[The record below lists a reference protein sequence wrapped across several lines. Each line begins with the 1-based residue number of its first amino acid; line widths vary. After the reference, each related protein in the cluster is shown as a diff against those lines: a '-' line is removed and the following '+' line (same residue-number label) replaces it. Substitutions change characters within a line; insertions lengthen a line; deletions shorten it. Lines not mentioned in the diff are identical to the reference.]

1 MMSEKN
7 SQKQNS
13 KNKRKRKVSVLRTLL
28 IVIILIGFIGAGAI
42 LGIVMSV
49 VKTTEPIDASN
60 IYEMLD
66 QSSFILDS
74 EGQVIEQIQSN
85 SFRVIVD
92 YTEMPKHLKDAFV
105 AIEDERFWTHKGI
118 DIKRIL
124 GAFWTNLRTGS
135 KQGASTINQQLAI
148 NLYLNRA
155 DKRYTRKIKDA
166 YYGIMLDKQLS
177 KEQIL
182 EAYLNTIYLGSSA
195 YGVQAASQVYFSKDA
210 KDLTIAESALIA
222 GITKH
227 PSRNAPII
235 TLEKMDVKKHKII
248 LDESDPVYNLVMND
262 KIDEYVI
269 KRQKLVLNSMKRL
282 GYITNT
288 QYNQALQEDVKSSLK
303 PNRST
308 AGEVSSYFGDLVKR
322 DVIRAFEKQG
332 YSGDEANNMLYSGGL
347 KINSTL
353 DTGIQKILEE
363 EYANPDNFPKIKSS
377 DKATLLK
384 KEGFS
389 EDEQKN
395 VIDDKGQIQPQ
406 SAMVISDHRTGEIK
420 AIIGGRMTSGQKI
433 FNRALSPRQPG
444 SSIKPI
450 AVYTPAIDRG
460 FTVSSTVDDVPGY
473 FNKSTPNT
481 PWPRNLYLNGG
492 YRGLITL
499 REALERSS
507 NLVAVKLG
515 SMLAG
520 NENSSIN
527 TMLDYMKRMG
537 ITTVYTRETPLIV
550 NGKRYTD
557 ETLPTA
563 LGGMTRGV
571 SPLEMDAAFNVLAN
585 NGTYTKPITFTSVYD
600 RHDNLIL
607 ENKPEQH
614 RVITPQVAYV
624 MTDMLR
630 GVVTSPRGTGG
641 RAGIGNIP
649 VAGKT
654 GTTDEQKDAWF
665 IGYTPYYSASVWIGS
680 DQPVS
685 LSSGSGAAA
694 TLWGKVM
701 KRVHEGLAPKDFEM
715 PSDIVKVN
723 VCTVSGKLPTE
734 ACALDPRGST
744 VRTEIFIKGT
754 EPREECDCHVF
765 ADIHAPSGK
774 LATDLTPPWQT
785 ESRVFVKRPIPY
797 HPSENG
803 GITPLDYVYE
813 MPTEY
818 YDPLVDGFGGF
829 FPDWPTN
836 DGEIDEED
844 EEIDNNN
851 YYNEYDNGDAVNSQN
866 DHR

>member
-1 MMSEKN
+1 MSEKK
-7 SQKQNS
+7 SQGQNK
-13 KNKRKRKVSVLRTLL
+13 KNKKSKKKRKMGGVVKALL
-28 IVIILIGFIGAGAI
+28 IIIILIGFIGTGATAGIA
-42 LGIVMSV
+42 MSV
-49 VKTTEPIDASN
+49 IKAAEPIDASN

-74 EGQVIEQIQSN
+74 EGQVIEQIESN
-85 SFRVIVD
+85 NFRVIIS
-92 YTEMPKHLKDAFV
+92 YAEMPEHLRNAFV

-118 DIKRIL
+118 DIKRIF

-182 EAYLNTIYLGSSA
+182 ETYLNTIYLGSSA

-222 GITKH
+222 AITKY
-227 PSRNAPII
+227 PSRNTPII
-235 TLEKMDVKKHKII
+235 TLEKADVEEHHII
-248 LDESDPVYNLVMND
+248 LDDSDSVYTVVMND
-262 KIDEYVI
+262 KIDEHTI

-282 GYITNT
+282 GYITEA
-288 QYNQALQEDVKSSLK
+288 QYSLALQEDIKSNLK
-303 PNRST
+303 PNRLIT
-308 AGEVSSYFGDLVKR
+308 ENISSYFGDLVKR
-322 DVIRAFEKQG
+322 DVIKALEKHG
-332 YSGDEANNMLYSGGL
+332 YSNDEANNMLYSGGL
-347 KINSTL
+347 RISSTL
-353 DTGIQKILEE
+353 DTKLQKILEE
-363 EYANPDNFPKIKSS
+363 EYANSNNFPKIKSS
-377 DKATLLK
+377 DRAALLK

-395 VIDDKGQIQPQ
+395 LVDDKGQIQPQ
-406 SAMVISDHRTGEIK
+406 SAMVISDHSTGEIK
-420 AIIGGRMTSGQKI
+420 AIIGGRMISGQKI

-460 FTVSSTVDDVPGY
+460 FTAASVVDDIPGY

-481 PWPRNLYLNGG
+481 PWPRNLYLSGG

-507 NLVAVKLG
+507 NLIAVKLG

-520 NENSSIN
+520 NENNSIN
-527 TMLDYMKRMG
+527 TMLDYMENMG
-537 ITTVYTRETPLIV
+537 ITTVHTRENPLIISG
-550 NGKRYTD
+550 NKYTD
-557 ETLPTA
+557 ETLSTA

-571 SPLEMDAAFNVLAN
+571 SPLEMNAAFNVLAN
-585 NGTYTKPITFTSVYD
+585 NGTYTKPITFTSIYD
-600 RHDNLIL
+600 RHDNLIF
-607 ENKPEQH
+607 ENIPEQH
-614 RVITPQVAYV
+614 QVVRPQVAYII
-624 MTDMLR
+624 TDMLR
-630 GVVTSPRGTGG
+630 GVVTSSRGTGG
-641 RAGIGNIP
+641 KANIGNIP

-654 GTTDEQKDAWF
+654 GTTDDRKDAWF

-685 LSSGSGAAA
+685 LDSGSSAAA
-694 TLWGKVM
+694 ALWGKIM
-701 KRVHEGLAPKDFEM
+701 KRVHEGFDFKDFKM
-715 PSDIVKVN
+715 PGDIVKVN
-723 VCTVSGKLPTE
+723 VCAISGKLPSE
-734 ACALDPRGST
+734 YCSLDPRGST

-754 EPREECDCHVF
+754 EPTKKCDTHVN
-765 ADIHAPSGK
+765 ADIHIPSGK
-774 LATDLTPPWQT
+774 LATDLVPSWQS
-785 ESRVFVKRPIPY
+785 ESKVLVKRPIPY
-797 HPSENG
+797 YPSENG

-818 YDPLVDGFGGF
+818 YNPLVDGFEDF
-829 FPDWPTN
+829 FSDWPINDEETDIKTN
-836 DGEIDEED
+836 DDYNNKYNN
-844 EEIDNNN
+844 DNIINQQ
-851 YYNEYDNGDAVNSQN
+851 NSYQ
-866 DHR
+866 

>member
-1 MMSEKN
+1 MSEKK
-7 SQKQNS
+7 SQKQNN
-13 KNKRKRKVSVLRTLL
+13 KNDKKKRVS
-28 IVIILIGFIGAGAI
+28 IVKIFLVTIILIGFIGAGATA
-42 LGIVMSV
+42 GMVMSV
-49 VKTTEPIDASN
+49 VKTAEPIDASN

-85 SFRVIVD
+85 NFRVVID
-92 YTEMPKHLKDAFV
+92 YAEMPKHLRDAFV

-124 GAFWTNLRTGS
+124 GAFWINLRTGS
-135 KQGASTINQQLAI
+135 QQGASTINQQLAI
-148 NLYLNRA
+148 NLYLNRS

-166 YYGIMLDKQLS
+166 YYGILLNKQLS
-177 KEQIL
+177 KAQIL

-222 GITKH
+222 GITRH
-227 PSRNAPII
+227 PSKNSPII
-235 TLEKMDVKKHKII
+235 TLEKADVKEHHVI
-248 LDESDPVYNLVMND
+248 LDDSDPVYTVVVNE

-282 GYITNT
+282 GFITDT

-303 PNRST
+303 PNRLV
-308 AGEVSSYFGDLVKR
+308 ARDISSYFGDLVKR
-322 DVIRAFEKQG
+322 DVIKAFEDHG
-332 YSGDEANNMLYSGGL
+332 YSSDEANNMLYSGGL

-353 DTGIQKILEE
+353 NTRIQKILEE
-363 EYANPDNFPKIKSS
+363 EYANSNNFPKIKSS
-377 DKATLLK
+377 DKTALLK

-395 VIDDKGQIQPQ
+395 LIDDKGQIQPQ
-406 SAMVISDHRTGEIK
+406 SAMVISDPQTGEIK

-450 AVYTPAIDRG
+450 AVYTPAIDHG
-460 FTVSSTVDDVPGY
+460 FTTSNVVDDIPGY
-473 FNKSTPNT
+473 FNKSTPGK
-481 PWPRNLYLNGG
+481 PWPKNLYLSGG

-520 NENSSIN
+520 NENNSIN
-527 TMLDYMKRMG
+527 TMLDYMKKMG
-537 ITTVYTRETPLIV
+537 ISTIHTRETPLVV

-557 ETLPTA
+557 EALPTA

-585 NGTYTKPITFTSVYD
+585 NGLYTKPITFTSIYD

-607 ENKPEQH
+607 ENTPEQH
-614 RVITPQVAYV
+614 RVVTPQVAYV

-630 GVVTSPRGTGG
+630 GVVTSSRGTGG
-641 RAGIGNIP
+641 GAAIGNIP

-654 GTTDEQKDAWF
+654 GTTDDRKDAWF
-665 IGYTPYYSASVWIGS
+665 IGYTPYYSASLWIGS

-685 LSSGSGAAA
+685 LSTGSSAAA

-701 KRVHEGLAPKDFEM
+701 KRVHEGLAFKDFEM
-715 PSDIVKVN
+715 PGDIVKVN
-723 VCTVSGKLPTE
+723 VCTISGKIPTE

-754 EPREECDCHVF
+754 EPKEECDCHVF
-765 ADIHAPSGK
+765 ADIHTPSGK
-774 LATDLTPPWQT
+774 LATDLTPPWLT
-785 ESRVFVKRPIPY
+785 ESKVFVKRPIPY
-797 HPSENG
+797 YPSENG
-803 GITPLDYVYE
+803 GITPLDYIYE
-813 MPTEY
+813 MPYEY
-818 YDPLVDGFGGF
+818 YDPLVDGFGAP
-829 FPDWPTN
+829 FPSWPTN
-836 DGEIDEED
+836 GEGT
-844 EEIDNNN
+844 DNG
-851 YYNEYDNGDAVNSQN
+851 YNEYENDNIIESEN
-866 DHR
+866 DY